1 MEDHLTKIDQETFH
15 ITIKFVFTTRLTPV
29 YFFVILFSATLFAK
43 LLDGPRMN
51 DMADYGGK
59 CMFYGVLNLLYL
71 NNIWPPPSVGVSGT
85 NETRYIKFMYMFMC
99 VCRFPAVYVVYRIN
113 VPAFFVV
120 SFHFLI
126 LFHLTVIFLYGTGR
140 MQWIFSQH
148 RGYWWPGSFAAG
160 HQWSQCWVCTHAF
173 PVIYGLIDDIKLR
186 GVETYPTLPLNF

>member
-1 MEDHLTKIDQETFH
+1 MKICRRNTTTNWIDFDLVYVWNITTKMEDHLTKIDQETFH

-85 NETRYIKFMYMFMC
+85 NEKDISNLCICLNKHYVC
-99 VCRFPAVYVVYRIN
+99 VCVSHPCRLCGLSLKRFGIFHGVISFSNIVPFNCNISVWNWSNVVNI
-113 VPAFFVV
+113 
-120 SFHFLI
+120 
-126 LFHLTVIFLYGTGR
+126 
-140 MQWIFSQH
+140 
-148 RGYWWPGSFAAG
+148 
-160 HQWSQCWVCTHAF
+160 
-173 PVIYGLIDDIKLR
+173 
-186 GVETYPTLPLNF
+186 